1 VPPTAPTNALH
12 GLPPAFVR
20 SITALTLI
28 EQEVVDLKGMITS
41 SLTMREAALT
51 MQEAALAAIQR
62 AEMHLTGE
70 YGHEEQ
76 QQHHGATTDFCNRST
91 KAFTMKPCGRKDPA
105 TGAWVAIPE
114 MIGRICNKYHEAT
127 GPWGQGFTQECECS
141 YDGYCEPCHPNKKN
155 FLDDKQGRCTR
166 KKKSCFI

>member
-1 VPPTAPTNALH
+1 
-12 GLPPAFVR
+12 
-20 SITALTLI
+20 
-28 EQEVVDLKGMITS
+28 
-41 SLTMREAALT
+41 
-51 MQEAALAAIQR
+51 
-62 AEMHLTGE
+62 MHLTGE
-70 YGHEEQ
+70 YGHQEQ

-105 TGAWVAIPE
+105 TGAWVATPE
-114 MIGRICNKYHEAT
+114 MIGGICNKYHEAT